1 MSELGVTD
9 TQFVEACEKA
19 SLYPIHKKIV
29 DQIMAVDNFMA
40 FKRLMIKRNSELATQ
55 AAAMLATTENREQT
69 PTTTTATPSKDKELE
84 AMREAYRVA
93 QELEKE
99 EEEEMIRK
107 AIEES
112 EKMQND

>member
-1 MSELGVTD
+1 
-9 TQFVEACEKA
+9 
-19 SLYPIHKKIV
+19 
-29 DQIMAVDNFMA
+29 
-40 FKRLMIKRNSELATQ
+40 
-55 AAAMLATTENREQT
+55 MLATTENREQT
-69 PTTTTATPSKDKELE
+69 PATITATPSKDKELE